1 MILEMAKIKI
11 KTQLMAQLKLAFK
24 IFETKAFEIFQKIVM
39 LRIICT
45 SFFVLD
51 WPNHLIS
58 YMFSFFCSKLMFK
71 IVFSFRLSQGGVAKF
86 GS

>member
-24 IFETKAFEIFQKIVM
+24 IFETKAFEIFQKIIM
-39 LRIICT
+39 LHIICT

-58 YMFSFFCSKLMFK
+58 YMFSFFLFQTD
-71 IVFSFRLSQGGVAKF
+71 V
-86 GS
+86 